1 MSIVGAAKYIP
12 ALARG
17 HKIHPQHLAG
27 MIGLPYVGNIFYV
40 DPNSGSDANNSGQSF
55 DDALATVGKAED
67 LTVAGQNDVVLV
79 APTATT
85 GRTTESAVITWDK
98 DYTHLIGVAAPSV
111 LNIRAGMNAPALA
124 AGTSFLDI
132 SADGCIF
139 SNLTIAA
146 FNDTDELVEVT
157 GSRNTFHN
165 VHFAGLGNATAAD
178 TAAGSSLHLTGGQE
192 NRFVSCT
199 FGLDTVTRGAANFN
213 IEFESAASRNVFE
226 DCRSIMH
233 ADADTPF
240 HVKLEGTNAIDR
252 WVEFKNCSFYTFW
265 TNNADDITAAFET
278 SEQTATAHILLTGN
292 TFLEGATDWEA
303 SASGILRFNNYDA
316 TGATATMGIALTN
329 T

>member
-1 MSIVGAAKYIP
+1 MPRRAAEVYP
-12 ALARG
+12 ELG
-17 HKIHPQHLAG
+17 QGLKIFPQDIAG
-27 MIGLPYVGNIFYV
+27 MIGLPYVGDVYYV
-40 DPNSGSDANNSGQSF
+40 DPNSGADTNGGRRF
-55 DDALATVGKAED
+55 DDAFSTVAKAED
-67 LTVAGQNDVVLV
+67 TASANQNDVILV

-85 GRTTESAVITWDK
+85 GRTTETAVITWDK
-98 DYTHLIGVAAPSV
+98 DYLHLIGVAAPV
-111 LNIRAGMNAPALA
+111 VQNIRAGMNAPALA

-139 SNLTIAA
+139 ANQTWAA
-146 FNDTDELVEVT
+146 FNDVDELVEVT
-157 GSRNTFHN
+157 GSRNRFHN
-165 VHFAGLGNATAAD
+165 IHFGGLGNATAAD
-178 TAAGSSLHLTGGQE
+178 TAAGSSLHITGGQE
-192 NRFVSCT
+192 NLFTDCT
-199 FGLDTVTRGAANFN
+199 FGFDTVTRGAANFN

-226 DCRSIMH
+226 NCRSIMH

-329 T
+329 S